1 MRGAEKGAG
10 TPLRDFP
17 PIRVEAVLRGGLPAY
32 MGGDTRGNMR
42 SMGSN
47 RTDMLTPAQEAYCRE
62 RAKGAT
68 QRAAYR
74 AAYPKAA
81 KWKDGSV
88 DREACVMEA
97 KPKVYQRL
105 RELQEAA
112 ARAATVTRAEIIDA
126 QALLLRKGRAAV
138 EQFSL
143 ADKDMAPAVKALADA
158 SDRLMDWLPEEQREE
173 GAAFCRD
180 FALLLSPPFLEAHRA
195 IASGARGDFWFR
207 GGRGSTKSTACSLE
221 LVKYIEEHPDQ
232 HGVVLMKRK
241 ADLRDAA
248 YSQVVWAINALG
260 LADAYDM
267 PESTL
272 RITRR
277 ATGQTI
283 VFRGCD
289 NANKIKSIKVR
300 FGYIGIAWYE
310 EADQFAGMA
319 EIRKVNQSL
328 TRGGADCVR
337 LYSFNPP
344 RSARCWANVEMER
357 REAEGLPVYSST
369 YLDVPPDWLGPQFAA
384 DAEDLRAHDERAYR
398 HEYLGEPVGIGTEVF
413 DNVTFREV
421 TDEEIAGFAN
431 MRWGQDF
438 GWYPDPWALTGSE
451 WQPGQR
457 RLITFAEDGG
467 NKLQPAEQA
476 DRVRAMLTWPDE
488 EGGEPRY
495 HHLRVLSDDADPTA
509 IAAQRDGGVDARAAG
524 KAKPGRMASYRFLQS
539 VEWVID
545 PARCPNLARE
555 VRAMEY
561 ETTPDGEV
569 LNSIPDGDDHRIDAV
584 RYAMMAEARSRA
596 GYRRES

>member
-1 MRGAEKGAG
+1 
-10 TPLRDFP
+10 
-17 PIRVEAVLRGGLPAY
+17 
-32 MGGDTRGNMR
+32 
-42 SMGSN
+42 MGSN
-47 RTDMLTPAQEAYCRE
+47 RTDILTPAQEAYAHE

-74 AAYPKAA
+74 AAYPKSA
-81 KWKDGSV
+81 KWKDSAV
-88 DREACVMEA
+88 DSQACRLEAVR
-97 KPKVYQRL
+97 KVSARIA
-105 RELQEAA
+105 ELQAAA

-126 QALLLRKGRAAV
+126 QALLLRKGRDAV
-138 EQFSL
+138 ERFSL

-158 SDRLMDWLPEEQREE
+158 SDRLMDWLPEEAPEE
-173 GAAFCRD
+173 GPAFCRD

-221 LVKYIEEHPDQ
+221 VVKWIEEHPDQ
-232 HGVVLMKRK
+232 HAVVLMKRK

-300 FGYIGIAWYE
+300 FGYIGVAWFE
-310 EADQFAGMA
+310 ECDQFAGMA

-344 RSARCWANVEMER
+344 RSARCWANQEMER
-357 REAEGLPVYSST
+357 REAAGLPVHSST
-369 YLDVPPDWLGPQFAA
+369 YLDVPPEWLGPQFAA
-384 DAEDLRAHDERAYR
+384 DAEDLRASDERAYR
-398 HEYLGEPVGIGTEVF
+398 HEYLGEPVGMGTEVF
-413 DNVTFREV
+413 DNVSFREV
-421 TDEEIAGFAN
+421 TDEEVAGFAN

-457 RLITFAEDGG
+457 RLVTFREDGG

-476 DRVRAMLTWPDE
+476 DRVRAALTWADGDGP
-488 EGGEPRY
+488 PAY

-509 IAAQRDGGVDARAAG
+509 IAAQRDAGIDARAAG
-524 KAKPGRMASYRFLQS
+524 KARPGRMASYRFLQS

-545 PARCPNLARE
+545 PRRCPRLAEE
-555 VRAMEY
+555 VRAMQY
-561 ETTPDGEV
+561 ETTADGEV
-569 LNSIPDGDDHRIDAV
+569 LNSIPDGNDHFIDAT
-584 RYAMMAEARSRA
+584 RYAVMAEARSRA
-596 GYRRES
+596 GYRRE

>member
-1 MRGAEKGAG
+1 
-10 TPLRDFP
+10 
-17 PIRVEAVLRGGLPAY
+17 
-32 MGGDTRGNMR
+32 
-42 SMGSN
+42 MGSN
-47 RTDMLTPAQEAYCRE
+47 RTDILTPAQEAYTNE

-74 AAYPKAA
+74 AAYPKSA
-81 KWKDGSV
+81 KWKDSAV
-88 DREACVMEA
+88 DSAACRLEALG
-97 KPKVYQRL
+97 KVSARL
-105 RELQEAA
+105 RELQAAA

-126 QALLLRKGRAAV
+126 QALLLRKGREAV
-138 EQFSL
+138 ERHSL
-143 ADKDMAPAVKALADA
+143 ADKDMAPAVKAVESA
-158 SDRLMDWLPEEQREE
+158 SDRLMDWLPEEAPAD
-173 GAAFCRD
+173 GPGFCRD
-180 FALLLSPPFLEAHRA
+180 FALLLSPPFLEPHRA

-221 LVKYIEEHPDQ
+221 VVKYIEEHPDQ

-272 RITRR
+272 RITKR

-300 FGYIGIAWYE
+300 FGYVGVAWFE

-344 RSARCWANVEMER
+344 RSARCWANQEMER
-357 REAEGLPVYSST
+357 REAAGLPVFSST
-369 YLDVPPDWLGPQFAA
+369 YLDVPPEWLGPQFAA
-384 DAEDLRAHDERAYR
+384 DAEDLRASDERAYR

-413 DNVTFREV
+413 DNVVFRRV
-421 TDEEIAGFAN
+421 TDEEVAGFAN

-476 DRVRAMLTWPDE
+476 DRVRSMLTWADGDGP
-488 EGGEPRY
+488 PAY

-524 KAKPGRMASYRFLQS
+524 KARPGRMASYRFLQS

-545 PARCPNLARE
+545 PERCPRLSEE

-561 ETTPDGEV
+561 EATADGEV
-569 LNSIPDGDDHRIDAV
+569 LNSIPDGNDHFIDAT
-584 RYAMMAEARSRA
+584 RYAVMAEARSRA
-596 GYRRES
+596 GYRRE